1 MRAPPQEV
9 VFALCM
15 RFAGPALIVVALLS
29 ACAGATSS
37 DSAPRPPSATT
48 ADTPAETTARTPER
62 RSPKTI
68 QVPRDVATVQ
78 DAVDSALPGD
88 LVLVSP
94 GTYHESVT
102 VHTPGIVIRGL
113 DRNTVIL
120 DGDDTKENGI
130 LVSADGVAV
139 ENLTVRRY
147 VVNGLLFTRAY
158 DDADPLQHTVL
169 DGYRAS
175 YVTAYNNGLYGIYA
189 FFARGGQI
197 DHAYVSGHPDSGI
210 YIGQCKPCDAV
221 VTDSVAE
228 RNAVGYEGTNA
239 SGNLWVVRSIWR
251 NNRVGMTPNSQD
263 QERLAPQG
271 DVVIAGN
278 IVADNND
285 PSAPATAQ
293 GASGFG
299 IAIGGGNRNRVVRNL
314 VRGNATAGIAITDLN
329 GYQPSG
335 NVVDGNVL
343 IANGTDLAYAGSSG
357 ATALASRKNCFE
369 GNTFSSSL
377 PTSIEQS
384 MACPGADIPVVS
396 GPLPLQ
402 TPPPNVDY
410 RKVKP
415 PPPQVPMPG
424 AAGAPVLTATDL
436 RPRVD
441 VEKITLPKAVP

>member
-1 MRAPPQEV
+1 MRARPRAV
-9 VFALCM
+9 VFALWM
-15 RFAGPALIVVALLS
+15 RFAGSVLIVVALMS
-29 ACAGATSS
+29 ACAGTRSS
-37 DSAPRPPSATT
+37 DT
-48 ADTPAETTARTPER
+48 ALKPASNTAAGTL
-62 RSPKTI
+62 
-68 QVPRDVATVQ
+68 VPRSTTIRVPADVATVQ
-78 DAVDSALPGD
+78 AAVDSARPGD

-94 GTYHESVT
+94 GTYHEAVT
-102 VHTPGIVIRGL
+102 VHTSGIVVRGL
-113 DRNTVIL
+113 DRNTVIF
-120 DGDDTKENGI
+120 DGGDAQENGI
-130 LVSADGVAV
+130 VVSADGVAV

-189 FFARGGQI
+189 FYARGGQI

-228 RNAVGYEGTNA
+228 RNAIGYEGTNA
-239 SGNLWVVRSIWR
+239 SGNLWVVRSVWR
-251 NNRVGMTPNSQD
+251 NNRVGLTPNSQD

-299 IAIGGGNRNRVVRNL
+299 IAVGGGNRNRVVRNL

-329 GYQPSG
+329 GYEPSG
-335 NVVDGNVL
+335 NIVEGNVL
-343 IANGTDLAYAGSSG
+343 TANGTDLAYGESSG
-357 ATALASRKNCFE
+357 ATALESRKNCFA

-377 PTSIEQS
+377 PRSIEQS
-384 MACPGADIPVVS
+384 MACPGVDIPVVS
-396 GPLPLQ
+396 GPLRLQ
-402 TPPPNVDY
+402 TPPPNIDY
-410 RKVKP
+410 RTVKP
-415 PPPQVPMPG
+415 PPPQTPMPG
-424 AAGAPVLTATDL
+424 AEGTPAHAATGL

-441 VEKITLPKAVP
+441 VDAITLPKAVP